1 MPMFEPPC
9 KNDGFEVQIL
19 DLDMAVKDGVLGG
32 GVDYGIVGNGICE
45 KLNLA
50 KMIEELDLC
59 EVSSVFI
66 CPISLELMHDL
77 VTLCIGQTYERCN
90 ILKWFSLDHFTCLTT
105 MQELW
110 DDSLTPNTTLHS
122 NDLGK
127 PSFDPKSFL
136 RLILTNR
143 PQRRKLLRG
152 ES

>member
-110 DDSLTPNTTLHS
+110 DDSLTPNTTLHC
-122 NDLGK
+122 
-127 PSFDPKSFL
+127 
-136 RLILTNR
+136 LIST
-143 PQRRKLLRG
+143 
-152 ES
+152 